1 MSSPTARTGRLW
13 VVATPIG
20 NLGDLS
26 QRARYVLSR
35 AEVVLAEDTRRAG
48 LLFQQLDIDPPHSF
62 LSLHEHNESG
72 RLRTVLAHLS
82 QGRELAL
89 ISSAGTPLVSDPG
102 YRLVRECHR
111 QGFPVEPVPGPSAPM
126 AALMASGLPPQP
138 HTFLGFM
145 PRRQWEQRRLLSPF
159 AEVRTTLIFFERKS
173 RIRGTL
179 KTAYDCLGAREV
191 CLARE
196 LTKSH
201 EEFILM
207 LLGEWEKIPS
217 EPRGEFTVLLGPP
230 VKEAEPTPEHEVR
243 QILEQELARGDKPK
257 RLAERVVSRVR
268 GWSKKGVYDL
278 YLCITDEDRANG
290 SGGSKT

>member
-1 MSSPTARTGRLW
+1 M
-13 VVATPIG
+13 ATPIG

-26 QRARYVLSR
+26 QRAHYALGR
-35 AEVVLAEDTRRAG
+35 AEIVLAEDTRRAG
-48 LLFQQLDIDPPHSF
+48 LLFQQLDIESPHSF
-62 LSLHEHNESG
+62 LSLHEHNEAG
-72 RLRTVLAHLS
+72 RIRTVLAHLRR
-82 QGRELAL
+82 GRELAL

-102 YRLVRECHR
+102 YRVVRECRR
-111 QGFPVEPVPGPSAPM
+111 QGFQVEPVPGPSSPM

-145 PRRQWEQRRLLSPF
+145 PRRQWEQHRLLLPF

-179 KTAYDCLGAREV
+179 ETVHDCLGAREV

-207 LLGEWEKIPS
+207 TLGQWDKLPA
-217 EPRGEFTVLLGPP
+217 EPRGEFTVLIGPP
-230 VKEAEPTPEHEVR
+230 EKEREATPEPEVR
-243 QILEQELARGDKPK
+243 LILEQELIRGERPK
-257 RLAERVVSRVR
+257 RLAERVALRVS
-268 GWSKKGVYDL
+268 GWSKKAVYDL
-278 YLCITDEDRANG
+278 YLRTADREKG
-290 SGGSKT
+290 SSSSNT